1 MIHKNLVNCLIIVL
15 LLFLCATVVVPA
27 AGNDSSVELLN
38 TGKYWNG
45 KLTVDMGA
53 WGKTCRAM
61 VPGISVTYY
70 DKYMKYLD
78 TEVILPSKTSGN
90 KHIYDVCFDKFQGIA
105 YIDICLSV
113 DARWG
118 LTNSRHTLHEHVARY
133 NARQLMMHEVCLG
146 TAVTDGHYVVGGP
159 DRTEVHWMD
168 NKAGS
173 YTTSLKGGE
182 CYGKQTQIV
191 TIGKR

>member
-113 DARWG
+113 DAR
-118 LTNSRHTLHEHVARY
+118 
-133 NARQLMMHEVCLG
+133 
-146 TAVTDGHYVVGGP
+146 
-159 DRTEVHWMD
+159 
-168 NKAGS
+168 
-173 YTTSLKGGE
+173 
-182 CYGKQTQIV
+182 
-191 TIGKR
+191 